1 MSGKWNSPGQTDAEV
16 RAFDAHMLELSTRV
30 RPYSPELLKANDA
43 VDNARRQGH
52 EVKYLHLG
60 YETWDAIQEDRGCID
75 RLFGLEVEVVD
86 EDPQIIDVVTTA
98 DLREL
103 VAA

>member
-1 MSGKWNSPGQTDAEV
+1 MSSKWNSPGYTDAEV
-16 RAFDAHMLELSTRV
+16 SAFDAHMRELATRV
-30 RPYSPELLKANDA
+30 RPDIHLFLKANDA
-43 VDNARRQGH
+43 VDNARRQGY
-52 EVKYLHLG
+52 EVKYLRLG